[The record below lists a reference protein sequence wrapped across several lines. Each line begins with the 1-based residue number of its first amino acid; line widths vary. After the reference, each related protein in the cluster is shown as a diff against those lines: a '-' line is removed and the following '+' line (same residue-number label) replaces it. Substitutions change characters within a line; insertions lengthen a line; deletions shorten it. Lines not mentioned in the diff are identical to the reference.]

1 MTAWSADTENAP
13 KDRPQ
18 ILFRRADWICPAVVQ
33 WSEDAGSWIFCE
45 DTIQEIEGGVVDT
58 DGIEW
63 ALLPE

>member
-1 MTAWSADTENAP
+1 MSAWSADVENAP

-18 ILFRRADWICPAVVQ
+18 LLFRHPDWICPAVVQ
-33 WSEDAGSWIFCE
+33 WSEDADSWIFCE

-63 ALLPE
+63 ALMPE